1 MSFFAIIPIWLG
13 CLGCYLGSDK
23 QQIIGTSINKKMANS
38 LLVLGY
44 FLGVM
49 CFSFSFPLASSL
61 LAGLVV
67 LMLSLVSHTIL
78 SVYIKKVMTFN
89 VSIIGILL
97 FLTGLSYVA

>member
-1 MSFFAIIPIWLG
+1 LG
-13 CLGCYLGSDK
+13 CLACYLGSDK
-23 QQIIGTSINKKMANS
+23 QQIIVTSINKKLANS
-38 LLVLGY
+38 ALGLGY

-49 CFSFSFPLASSL
+49 CFAFSFPFASSL

-78 SVYIKKVMTFN
+78 NVYIKKVMTFN